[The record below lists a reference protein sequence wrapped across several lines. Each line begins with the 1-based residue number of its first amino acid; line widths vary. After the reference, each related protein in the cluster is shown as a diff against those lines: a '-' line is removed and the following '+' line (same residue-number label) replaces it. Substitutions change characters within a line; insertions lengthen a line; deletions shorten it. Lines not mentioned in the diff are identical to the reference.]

1 MQKMGFNK
9 KTKTEVRLEMSK
21 AAQRAGKSRPEQEA
35 HADCRLR
42 ELTVKLAA
50 P

>member
-35 HADCRLR
+35 HADCLR